1 MSFCTLHSGLRMA
14 AITQKVSRI
23 VQPAEIKAIVCQGR
37 YSVLTR
43 MLELTIHKII
53 PKAEP
58 LLTIAVQKLFFFGGT
73 Y

>member
-1 MSFCTLHSGLRMA
+1 MA
-14 AITQKVSRI
+14 VITQKVNKI
-23 VQPAEIKAIVCQGR
+23 VQPIEIKTIVCQGK

-43 MLELTIHKII
+43 MLEPTIPKII